1 MNEEIVVYEYN
12 EGESTLIRGI
22 GYNPHTGKLRLK
34 LASNTIEYY
43 DYLAVPARV
52 YGGLIEA
59 NSLGGYYNRFI
70 KNNTNYPSVKTPI
83 PANDNVDVRIVAE
96 EDTLCQLSKAI
107 VNEWFNTAID
117 MVQDFLA
124 TITSD

>member
-12 EGESTLIRGI
+12 EGESILIRGI
-22 GYNPHTGKLRLK
+22 GYNPHTGTLRLK

-70 KNNTNYPSVKTPI
+70 KTKYPSVKTPI

-117 MVQDFLA
+117 MVQEFLA